1 MVVYYIIV
9 CINLFYG
16 DIASRYFKYS
26 SMHYAFLCRYGLIK
40 LQKRENK
47 PATVKKASIFDSD
60 DSDEVSRVNNVGF
73 KLYKFINNDV
83 VVII

>member
-1 MVVYYIIV
+1 MVVYYIILCNYV
-9 CINLFYG
+9 LYA
-16 DIASRYFKYS
+16 DTVSRYFKYS

-60 DSDEVSRVNNVGF
+60 DSDEVSRVDNVGF
-73 KLYKFINNDV
+73 KLYKFINNSIA
-83 VVII
+83 VII